1 MDWIQINPQLLG
13 SFPRDARYLVGVS
26 GGRDSIALLHYLLN
40 LGYRRLI
47 VCHLNHQLRGRSS
60 QADSRFVEKFVAT
73 WNKKIVAHIDFEPG
87 SADVRALAK
96 RNKISIETAA
106 RKA

>member
-13 SFPRDARYLVGVS
+13 SFPPDLRYLIGVS
-26 GGRDSIALLHYLLN
+26 GGRDSIVLLHCLLN

-60 QADSRFVEKFVAT
+60 HADSRFVQKLVA
-73 WNKKIVAHIDFEPG
+73 KYKG
-87 SADVRALAK
+87 KL
-96 RNKISIETAA
+96 
-106 RKA
+106 

>member
-26 GGRDSIALLHYLLN
+26 GGRDSIALLHCLLD

-60 QADSRFVEKFVAT
+60 NADARFVQEVVAKYKE
-73 WNKKIVAHIDFEPG
+73 NCVA
-87 SADVRALAK
+87 AC
-96 RNKISIETAA
+96 
-106 RKA
+106 